1 MKGIGN
7 ERKSK
12 NRAAPLPFG
21 IGPAAGI
28 TPVRDG
34 TTVDATNP
42 FNPFGVTLDASNMD
56 FILRRFV
63 EGAPRRFNQTV
74 ETVYGVA
81 TLGSHFA
88 LGRRDWYWGNNGAYG
103 RNKGET
109 RLFGTRQPGRLRQ
122 TRGASAGRKP

>member
-1 MKGIGN
+1 MPLERYGVFGNLRYEITPDVNFSVKGIWN

-28 TPVRDG
+28 TPVLDG
-34 TTVDATNP
+34 TTVDAPNP

-63 EGAPRRFNQTV
+63 AEI
-74 ETVYGVA
+74 
-81 TLGSHFA
+81 
-88 LGRRDWYWGNNGAYG
+88 GR
-103 RNKGET
+103 
-109 RLFGTRQPGRLRQ
+109 
-122 TRGASAGRKP
+122 ASCRERVCQYV